1 MKNIILTL
9 WVVALAVVF
18 HACEDERGEVVSQD
32 WTWQVDPDYVFVE
45 MPDEFDYDPSNVVYL
60 KSYISVNLTGIH
72 SNGVTKIVE
81 GSEVMKFNVYIK
93 NVLDKDIKIRLV
105 EDQQLLEEYK
115 GDAQGYK
122 QMPAG
127 VYSIPEVTLPAGEKM
142 VEMSVALTDINQL
155 DELPGYLLPL
165 RLELCNAIDGVRITE
180 QYYRIFVKMDIL
192 TISENII
199 PEHTK
204 VVEGTEFNDIITFD
218 SDKTEDLENLKDG
231 LVFGFMGF
239 GGWTPSSDGYLSMN
253 LPKSEL
259 IKGICIYSDEDNKQF
274 GKADVYTVN
283 EDGTKILQGTF
294 ATEASVSLTEPIY
307 IQFVEPV
314 TTREIRL
321 EKIASTKGTIP
332 ELYEVELIR

>member
-1 MKNIILTL
+1 M
-9 WVVALAVVF
+9 
-18 HACEDERGEVVSQD
+18 
-32 WTWQVDPDYVFVE
+32 
-45 MPDEFDYDPSNVVYL
+45 
-60 KSYISVNLTGIH
+60 
-72 SNGVTKIVE
+72 
-81 GSEVMKFNVYIK
+81 
-93 NVLDKDIKIRLV
+93 
-105 EDQQLLEEYK
+105 
-115 GDAQGYK
+115 
-122 QMPAG
+122 
-127 VYSIPEVTLPAGEKM
+127 
-142 VEMSVALTDINQL
+142 
-155 DELPGYLLPL
+155 
-165 RLELCNAIDGVRITE
+165 
-180 QYYRIFVKMDIL
+180 
-192 TISENII
+192 
-199 PEHTK
+199 
-204 VVEGTEFNDIITFD
+204 VEGTEFNDIITFD